1 MLFEKENFSSSAKT
15 EERPLP
21 QGNKHLLQW
30 AQKAYGAVTS
40 FTELKI
46 SKNVYIKVGEG
57 KLCKNTYD
65 NLLHFLKMKTTLKK
79 KSQRP

>member
-1 MLFEKENFSSSAKT
+1 MVFEKENFSLSAKL

-21 QGNKHLLQW
+21 QGNKQLLQW

-57 KLCKNTYD
+57 KFCKISLLTVFPQKED
-65 NLLHFLKMKTTLKK
+65 NPGK
-79 KSQRP
+79 KSRQP